1 MAALLSANTKTYGSS
16 GHAATS
22 TTLLRRVMRFD
33 FDQLASS
40 ALSLVGQLLDDHAKA
55 WRPRASIQS
64 ALACAA
70 VGCYALQCKV
80 LNDYEVRM
88 TLYNVGIESV

>member
-1 MAALLSANTKTYGSS
+1 MAALVSANTKTYGSS

-40 ALSLVGQLLDDHAKA
+40 ALSLGGELLYDHAKA
-55 WRPRASIQS
+55 
-64 ALACAA
+64 LC
-70 VGCYALQCKV
+70 
-80 LNDYEVRM
+80 VRM
-88 TLYNVGIESV
+88 LRFSPRLRALPLAVMLCNVRSSTTM